1 MPTYLTGKVEALD
14 RRDAVFVEPVTTL
27 RAAAHAMWVENV
39 GALVVADGSG
49 PVGIVSERDLVSQVA
64 QGVDL
69 DVATVADAMTPH
81 LIPARV
87 GDTVGDAA
95 YQMLE
100 GSIRHLP
107 LVDGGG
113 HVVGMVSVR
122 DLLRPLLVDA
132 PVRPG

>member
-1 MPTYLTGKVEALD
+1 MPAYLTGKVEALD
-14 RRDAVFVEPVTTL
+14 RRDAVFVEPMTTL
-27 RAAAHAMWVENV
+27 REAAHAMWVENV

-49 PVGIVSERDLVSQVA
+49 PLGIVSERDLVAQIA
-64 QGVDL
+64 QGVDF
-69 DVATVADAMTPH
+69 DAVTVVDAMTPH
-81 LIPARV
+81 LIPARF

-100 GSIRHLP
+100 GAIRHLP

-122 DLLRPLLVDA
+122 DLLRPLLVDG
-132 PVRPG
+132 PGRAG